1 MAEESLTISQYLSGT
16 VRNIN
21 VPDLAVKTMIMN
33 AGCGTVTYEK
43 EVIDPD
49 TGESHKEVVT
59 EQVNPNTDVTLL
71 SDKERELCQAWLYV
85 WVAGSPTQSGGY
97 TEEDADWRSS
107 ENGERMSASVLKN
120 YLAMANKIFEK
131 YGLDTIST
139 NKWGFVG
146 SGFHNIRKYRR

>member
-1 MAEESLTISQYLSGT
+1 MDFGVYTLGQYIRGS
-16 VRNIN
+16 VRNIT
-21 VPDLAVKTMIMN
+21 VPDNSLMSICSNV
-33 AGCGTVTYEK
+33 EL
-43 EVIDPD
+43 DPD
-49 TGESHKEVVT
+49 TPFMDT
-59 EQVNPNTDVTLL
+59 TLK
-71 SDKERELCQAWLYV
+71 DRELSLAWLYV
-85 WVAGSPTQSGGY
+85 WIAGSPTQSGGY

-146 SGFHNIRKYRR
+146 SGFHNIRKYRK